1 MGFGLGKLSRDFFL
15 IPAGENHPELP
26 LALLETATVRG
37 PKGISAL
44 AATVFLGILRVL
56 TYK

>member
-1 MGFGLGKLSRDFFL
+1 MGFGLGKLSKDFFL
-15 IPAGENHPELP
+15 IPGGENDLELP
-26 LALLETATVRG
+26 LPLLETATVRG

-56 TYK
+56 NYK